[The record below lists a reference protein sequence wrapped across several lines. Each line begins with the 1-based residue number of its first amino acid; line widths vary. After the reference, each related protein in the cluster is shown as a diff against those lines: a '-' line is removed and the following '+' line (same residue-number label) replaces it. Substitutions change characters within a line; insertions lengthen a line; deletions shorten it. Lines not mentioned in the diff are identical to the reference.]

1 MTHNNG
7 IVRINNYGES
17 VTAPSDLAKQ
27 FPGVGGL
34 GAGDAGRVDVNGLRV
49 LVLQRDPETCVKS

>member
-17 VTAPSDLAKQ
+17 VTASDLAKQ

-34 GAGDAGRVDVNGLRV
+34 GAGDAGRVDVHGLRV
-49 LVLQRDPETCVKS
+49 IVLQRDPETCVKS